1 MIKFYNPLG
10 KVCMTS
16 DYFAGLVGAA
26 AQSCYGVCG
35 MATGGTSD
43 SLKTIVL
50 GTNYPDKVTSFSGLV
65 SSDLAKK
72 MQRKEDKIING
83 KSQLGVLKGYLNA
96 AVGIGIINIVVSC
109 ISLILKDKMIEIVN
123 KNTVY
128 YIVSAIGISTLAAN
142 LFLMFLLFRFMV
154 NRQLWDK

>member
-50 GTNYPDKVTSFSGLV
+50 GTNYPACEDGKLVIELHIKVTYGLNIAAIV
-65 SSDLAKK
+65 RSITHKVKYAV
-72 MQRKEDKIING
+72 EDATT
-83 KSQLGVLKGYLNA
+83 LKVERIDVY
-96 AVGIGIINIVVSC
+96 VDDIV
-109 ISLILKDKMIEIVN
+109 
-123 KNTVY
+123 
-128 YIVSAIGISTLAAN
+128 
-142 LFLMFLLFRFMV
+142 
-154 NRQLWDK
+154 

>member
-1 MIKFYNPLG
+1 MRKRNKPVQNLYNRAFAVYNIVDSIARRPRACSKGGSVLIKFYNPLG

-50 GTNYPDKVTSFSGLV
+50 GTNYPDKGVRVTEEDGKLVIELHIKVTYGLTIAAIV
-65 SSDLAKK
+65 RSITHKVKYAV
-72 MQRKEDKIING
+72 EDATT
-83 KSQLGVLKGYLNA
+83 LKVERIDVY
-96 AVGIGIINIVVSC
+96 VDDIV
-109 ISLILKDKMIEIVN
+109 
-123 KNTVY
+123 
-128 YIVSAIGISTLAAN
+128 
-142 LFLMFLLFRFMV
+142 
-154 NRQLWDK
+154 